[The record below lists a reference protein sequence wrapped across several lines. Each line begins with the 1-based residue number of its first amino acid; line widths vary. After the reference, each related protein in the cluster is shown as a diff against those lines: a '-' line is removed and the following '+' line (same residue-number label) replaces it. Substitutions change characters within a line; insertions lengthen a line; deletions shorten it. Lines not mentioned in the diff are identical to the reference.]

1 MVSELRTE
9 AFCQGYDGCTRY
21 SDILSMN
28 HFSSVVD
35 KACTVR
41 CRRIWGGNTKPLL
54 SSLKK
59 KFFREEGFFLFYFI
73 AKGNSKTSFARNE
86 VS

>member
-35 KACTVR
+35 KAYIAR

-59 KFFREEGFFLFYFI
+59 KFFREEGFFSTKILI
-73 AKGNSKTSFARNE
+73 QE
-86 VS
+86 V